1 MNDEKITPSLDDLKY
16 WVAFNDAVLLCFDL
30 ASVPGFKP
38 VDLLEI
44 MNVRPGTNPVE
55 NGN

>member
-1 MNDEKITPSLDDLKY
+1 MNNEKNTPCLEDLKY
-16 WVAFNDAVLLCFDL
+16 WVIWNDAILAAFDL

-38 VDLLEI
+38 TDLLEI